1 MKALVLEE
9 YGKVVVKDVP
19 RPVAEGNKV
28 LIRIKAASICGS
40 DVHGYDGSSGRRRPP
55 LIMGHE
61 ASGVVEEMG
70 PLAKGFAP
78 GNRVTFNSTE
88 YCGVCSFCARGK
100 QNMCVTAKVFGV
112 SCEAYHKEGAMA
124 EYIAVPDYIV
134 YRIPEGV
141 SFVEAAMAEPL
152 AIAMHAVN
160 RTEIALGDTALVFG
174 AGTIGSMVVKLLQ
187 ISGCSRV
194 ILVDIDEEKL
204 RLAKARGV
212 QYCINSAKQDVVQ
225 EVMRITDGKGADIAF
240 EAVGITPTVAAGIDA
255 LKKCG
260 RFTLLG
266 NVRKE
271 IEFPLQ
277 KVVLKELS
285 INASYACTTE
295 YEKCLELIGQRK
307 IDVMDVVSEM
317 VPIERGQEMFQRLL
331 AAEKGLI
338 KIVLTLS

>member
-19 RPVAEGNKV
+19 KPAADGNKV

-55 LIMGHE
+55 LVLGHE
-61 ASGVVEEMG
+61 ASGVIEEVG
-70 PLAKGFAP
+70 PFAKGFVP
-78 GNRVTFNSTE
+78 GDRVTFNSTE
-88 YCGVCSFCARGK
+88 YCGTCSFCARGK
-100 QNMCVTAKVFGV
+100 QNMCLTGKVFGV
-112 SCEAYHKEGAMA
+112 NCETYHKEGAMA
-124 EYIAVPDYIV
+124 EYIAVPDYITYKV
-134 YRIPEGV
+134 PEGV

-152 AIAMHAVN
+152 AIAMHAIN
-160 RTEIALGDTALVFG
+160 RTEIALGDTAIVFG

-187 ISGCSRV
+187 ISSCSRV
-194 ILVDIDEEKL
+194 ILVDIDQAKL
-204 RLAKARGV
+204 DLAAARGV
-212 QYCINSAKQDVVQ
+212 QHCINSAQQDVVQ
-225 EVMRITDGKGADIAF
+225 EVMKLTDGKGADIAF

-260 RFTLLG
+260 KFTLLG

-271 IEFPLQ
+271 IDFPLQ

-295 YEKCLELIGQRK
+295 YEKCLELIGQKK
-307 IDVMDVVSEM
+307 IDVLDVVSET
-317 VPIERGQEMFQRLL
+317 VPIERGQEMLQRLL

-338 KIVLTLS
+338 KVVLTL

>member
-19 RPVAEGNKV
+19 KPAAEGNQV
-28 LIRIKAASICGS
+28 LIRVKAASICGS

-55 LIMGHE
+55 LVMGHE
-61 ASGVVEEMG
+61 ASGVVEAMG

-78 GNRVTFNSTE
+78 GDRVTFNSTE
-88 YCGVCSFCARGK
+88 YCGVCGFCARGK
-100 QNMCVTAKVFGV
+100 QNMCVTGKVFGV
-112 SCEAYHKEGAMA
+112 SCDSYHKEGAMA
-124 EYIAVPDYIV
+124 EYITVPDYIA
-134 YRIPEGV
+134 YKIPEGV
-141 SFVEAAMAEPL
+141 SFVEAALTEPL
-152 AIAMHAVN
+152 AIALHAVN

-194 ILVDIDEEKL
+194 ILVDIDPVKL
-204 RLAKARGV
+204 ELAAKRGV
-212 QYCINSAKQDVVQ
+212 QHCINSAQQDVVQ
-225 EVMRITDGKGADIAF
+225 EVMKLTDGKGADIAF
-240 EAVGITPTVAAGIDA
+240 EAVGIAPTVAAGIDA

-277 KVVLKELS
+277 KVVIKELS

-295 YEKCLELIGQRK
+295 YEKCLELIAQKK
-307 IDVMDVVSEM
+307 IDVTDLVSET
-317 VPIERGQEMFQRLL
+317 VPLERGQEMFQRLL
-331 AAEKGLI
+331 AAEKGLV
-338 KIVLTLS
+338 KVVLTL